1 MLHFRLAHQHL
12 VHHMIILVALAHLV
26 IPQTVARLTAHQVIA
41 ALLVAVMGISM
52 KDLSGMLSIILLV
65 SFIVILFFL
74 FDGSPDVYDM
84 L

>member
-1 MLHFRLAHQHL
+1 MRLAH
-12 VHHMIILVALAHLV
+12 HHPVLHTIILVALTRLV